1 MTRHIVLLV
10 LGFDNSMVESASSRA
25 SRKAGSDPILT
36 RRRTALLG
44 VALAFGSTGC
54 LDFFDD
60 DSDQDG
66 QKVPAFESVPHPV
79 DGLMHVDGR
88 LPADNES
95 VALLDEVVQGG
106 SGVRDESGSLYV
118 RLLAAIQDEHDSF
131 DSATIFF
138 RNEPEGSTAYAAIL
152 VQVEAD
158 SESVVEITRDVV
170 GDMSDSSHDGGKIY
184 TSPTVQKAQWV
195 RRLDEGLVVVG
206 TEPAVRGCIET
217 HAGKAD
223 AFAGDLETAYS
234 VARDGRITLTL
245 ALEGGELAAAASEI
259 SSRLTLGLTLLEEF
273 HVLTFVYTEY
283 ADVVPLELQMTMESN
298 EDAESSRE
306 TIQHIIDREA
316 TEGSVEDIPIEE
328 RAIYDRISVDRT
340 ENHLTLE
347 VLVTPSEIVRYFDVY
362 AEALADELGH
372 EDALSTN
379 QLSP

>member
-1 MTRHIVLLV
+1 
-10 LGFDNSMVESASSRA
+10 MVEPASSRA
-25 SRKAGSDPILT
+25 SRKAGNDPILT
-36 RRRTALLG
+36 RRRAGLLG

-60 DSDQDG
+60 DSDQNG

-79 DGLMHVDGR
+79 DGLMHVDGD

-106 SGVRDESGSLYV
+106 SGVRDESASLYV

-138 RNEPEGSTAYAAIL
+138 RNEPEASTAYAAML
-152 VQVEAD
+152 VQVEED
-158 SESVVEITRDVV
+158 SESVVDITRDVV
-170 GDMSDSSHDGGKIY
+170 GDMSESSHDGEKIY

-195 RRLDEGLVVVG
+195 RRLDGGLVVVG
-206 TEPAVRGCIET
+206 TEPAVRDCIET
-217 HAGKAD
+217 HAGNAD

-234 VARDGRITLTL
+234 VAREGRITLTM

-283 ADVVPLELQMTMESN
+283 GDVVPLELQMTMESN

-316 TEGSVEDIPIEE
+316 TEGSVEDTPIEE

-347 VLVTPSEIVRYFDVY
+347 VLVTPAEIVRYFDVY
-362 AEALADELGH
+362 AAALADELGH
-372 EDALSTN
+372 EDALTAN
-379 QLSP
+379 RLSP